1 MAVSGAGREVRFVA
15 WMRMMGQESVE
26 YHRSTVLERG
36 DDYPGMA
43 LAYYASRGETPL
55 RWGGSGAAGLG
66 LEGPVSV
73 EGYEA
78 VYGAGGARHPASGVR
93 LVAARRPGMELVVS
107 AHKSV
112 AELGVIGRVEDMHRI
127 MDAERDAT
135 LGYLDEVT
143 RRVGGRRGRSAAS
156 TATGG
161 LVYAHTRHATSRAGD
176 PCPHDHVLLAN
187 VVEMRDV
194 RGGWKAADTVLW
206 REHLHAATMVG
217 RVAAARAAVELGYG
231 IEADRGPSG
240 RLRHWRIA
248 GIPDEVIDV
257 HSKRSA
263 EIDAECE
270 RRGDSSYRA
279 RGMAARTTRGA
290 KELGVEGE
298 LVGRW
303 RAELAAMGW
312 PVERLIEAV
321 ESAAIRA
328 GRPARLSLKG
338 VRKMLGEVL
347 SPEGELARRKVF
359 SRRHVLVELAPY
371 LFGQDPKVLEVL
383 TDRALQDPE
392 AIPLA
397 AVAGAREQ
405 PYALASVLATEQ
417 AIADAVGRQ
426 LERCDAPTASPA
438 GIDRAVGG
446 AEQDLGG
453 MLSGEQRQAAVSICS
468 SGRGAELV
476 VGVAGAGKTTM
487 LQVVAAG
494 FEASGCQVI
503 GTATSGQAART
514 LGREAE
520 LAQSRT
526 LASLLWRI
534 DHDQVVLDERTVVI
548 LDEAGM
554 TEDAHLVAL
563 TARIEAAGAKLVMV
577 GDHHQL
583 ASVGPGG
590 ALAALVRRHPETVH
604 RLVENRRQRDPD
616 ERRTLAELRDGEVQ
630 KAVAWYHSHDRI
642 HAAPEHQPALQ
653 EAVEAWAA
661 DVATGNE
668 TGLYA
673 WRRANVAALNIKA
686 REWMEAS
693 GRLSGP
699 ELACPGGGRY
709 RAGDRVVTL
718 APGPDGTL
726 VTSQRAAIEAVDPEG
741 QTLVLRADDGQ
752 QVLLPAEDAGADR
765 LGYGYATTV
774 HRAQGATVGRAHL
787 FADGGGRELA
797 YVAMSRARE
806 STQVWAAADD
816 LPQAVEDLRRDW
828 SVRRTPTWA
837 IDTALPDPATLDRG
851 RFQALPNCQR
861 ARLAALFHAEQA
873 MGAAAIAGIGL
884 PDRAATL
891 GQARQ
896 ALDAARR
903 ARADL
908 DQGAGIWANTEAG
921 RAVGDL
927 ARAKAARQQAEETAE
942 HGDRWRDRHGA
953 RKQALQAAELQAD
966 AERRWAAHFEPHIG
980 RLDQEI
986 ARHQST
992 LERTAARLDQRQATT
1007 ATVIEAGLEHQRHAR
1022 QLAGRLKDYR
1032 DNLDRVPT
1040 TADIRRAATLTQP
1053 RPGPAQVP
1061 NAEPPDIRH
1070 TAPDL

>member
-1 MAVSGAGREVRFVA
+1 
-15 WMRMMGQESVE
+15 MRMMGVESVE
-26 YHRSTVLERG
+26 YHRSTVLGRG

-55 RWGGSGAAGLG
+55 RWGGSGAVGLG
-66 LEGPVSV
+66 LGGPVSL
-73 EGYEA
+73 EEYEA
-78 VYGAGGARHPASGVR
+78 VFGAGGARNPSSGVR
-93 LVAARRPGMELVVS
+93 LVAARRPGMELVIS

-112 AELGVIGRVEDMHRI
+112 AELGVMGRPEDMHRI

-135 LGYLDEVT
+135 LGYLDGVT
-143 RRVGGRRGRSAAS
+143 RRVGGRRGRSAAP

-161 LVYAHTRHATSRAGD
+161 LVYAHTRHATSRAAD

-187 VVEMRDV
+187 VVEMLDV

-231 IEADRGPSG
+231 IEPDHGPSG

-248 GIPDEVIDV
+248 GVPDEVSDV

-279 RGMAARTTRGA
+279 RGVAARTTRGA
-290 KELGVEGE
+290 KEHGVEGE

-303 RAELAAMGW
+303 RAELAAVGW

-321 ESAAIRA
+321 DSAAIRA
-328 GRPARLSLKG
+328 GRPAKLSLKS

-347 SPEGELARRKVF
+347 SAEGELARRKVF

-371 LFGQDPKVLEVL
+371 LFGRDPKLL
-383 TDRALQDPE
+383 GLLADRALEDPE
-392 AIPLA
+392 AIPLVG
-397 AVAGAREQ
+397 VAGAREQ
-405 PYALASVLATEQ
+405 PYALASVLAVEQ

-426 LERCDAPTASPA
+426 LERSDAATASPA
-438 GIDRAVGG
+438 AMDRAVSR
-446 AEQDLGG
+446 AEHDLGG
-453 MLSGEQRQAAVSICS
+453 MLSAEQRKAAVDICC

-494 FEASGCQVI
+494 LEASGCQVI

-520 LAQSRT
+520 LAQART

-534 DHDQVVLDERTVVI
+534 DHDRVVLDERTVVI

-563 TARIEAAGAKLVMV
+563 TARIEAARAKLVIV
-577 GDHHQL
+577 GDHNQL
-583 ASVGPGG
+583 GAVGPGG
-590 ALAALVRRHPETVH
+590 ALAALVARHPEAVH
-604 RLVENRRQRDPD
+604 PLVENRRQRDPD
-616 ERRTLAELRDGEVQ
+616 ERQVLGELRDGEVQ
-630 KAVAWYHSHDRI
+630 NAVAWYHTHDRI
-642 HAAPEHQPALQ
+642 HAAPDREQAIQ
-653 EAVEAWAA
+653 EAVQAWAA
-661 DVATGNE
+661 DVSEGCH

-673 WRRANVAALNIKA
+673 WRRASVAALNQQA
-686 REWMEAS
+686 RHWMEAS
-693 GRLSGP
+693 GRLAGP
-699 ELACPGGGRY
+699 ELICPGGRRY
-709 RAGDRVVTL
+709 RAGDQVVTL
-718 APGPDGTL
+718 APGADRTL
-726 VTSQRAAIEAVDPEG
+726 VTSQRALIQAVDPD
-741 QTLVLRADDGQ
+741 QQSLTLSTDDDQ
-752 QVLLPAEDAGADR
+752 IVRLHTTQAGADR
-765 LGYGYATTV
+765 LDYGYATTV
-774 HRAQGATVGRAHL
+774 HRAQGATVERAHL

-806 STQVWAAADD
+806 STQVWAVADD

-828 SVRRTPTWA
+828 TARRTPTWA
-837 IDTALPDPATLDRG
+837 IDTALPDPATLDSD
-851 RFQALPNCQR
+851 RFQALPTNQK
-861 ARLAALFHAEQA
+861 ARLTALFYAEQA
-873 MGAAAIAGIGL
+873 IGAAAVPGIGL

-891 GQARQ
+891 GQAQQ

-908 DQGAGIWANTEAG
+908 DQGSGIWADTEAG

-927 ARAKAARQQAEETAE
+927 ARAKAARQRVQETAE
-942 HGDRWRDRHGA
+942 HGVRWRDRHAA
-953 RKQALQAAELQAD
+953 RKQAHQAAELEAD
-966 AERRWAAHFEPHIG
+966 ALQRWTAHVEPTLA

-986 ARHQST
+986 ARHQTT
-992 LERTAARLDQRQATT
+992 LERAAACLDRQQATT
-1007 ATVIEAGLEHQRHAR
+1007 TTVIENALEQQRHAR
-1022 QLAGRLKDYR
+1022 QLAAKLRDYR
-1032 DNLDRVPT
+1032 DNIDGVPT
-1040 TADIRRAATLTQP
+1040 KTDIRRAATLTQP
-1053 RPGPAQVP
+1053 RPGPGRA
-1061 NAEPPDIRH
+1061 ADSEPLVTRQ